1 MSAIILFQAAA
12 KTGTGANPMSS
23 LIFFGAIILIFYFF
37 MIRPQMKKQK
47 DLKNYRSALKKGDK
61 VITSGGIYGKIAELK
76 DTTVLV
82 EISQDVRIKVD
93 KGSIVRNAQEA
104 ADSQQQSK

>member
-1 MSAIILFQAAA
+1 
-12 KTGTGANPMSS
+12 MSS

-47 DLKNYRSALKKGDK
+47 ELKQYRSALAKGDK
-61 VITSGGIYGKIAELK
+61 VITSGGIYGKISEIK

-82 EISQDVRIKVD
+82 EISPDIRVKVD
-93 KGSIVRNAQEA
+93 KGSIVRNAQDA
-104 ADSQQQSK
+104 AETQQQNKK